1 MTDNDVNSIRE
12 VEIDQKKLIRM
23 AIKIYNLERDNTKM
37 NLYSETKIK
46 EHIQRIIEEEVQK
59 CY

>member
-23 AIKIYNLERDNTKM
+23 AIKIYNLERDNTKT

>member
-1 MTDNDVNSIRE
+1 MTVNNANKTKE
-12 VEIDQKKLIRM
+12 LEIDQKKLIRM
-23 AIKIYNLERDNTKM
+23 AIKIYNLERDNTKT

-46 EHIQRIIEEEVQK
+46 EQIQNIIEEEVKK

>member
-23 AIKIYNLERDNTKM
+23 AIKIYNLERENTKT
-37 NLYSETKIK
+37 NAYSETKIK
-46 EHIQRIIEEEVQK
+46 EEIQQIIEGEVK
-59 CY
+59 RCY

>member
-1 MTDNDVNSIRE
+1 MTENNANKTKE

-23 AIKIYNLERDNTKM
+23 AIKIYNLERDNTKT

>member
-1 MTDNDVNSIRE
+1 MTENNANKTKE

-23 AIKIYNLERDNTKM
+23 AIKIFNLERDNTKT

-46 EHIQRIIEEEVQK
+46 EQIQNIIEEEVKK

>member
-1 MTDNDVNSIRE
+1 MTENNANKTKE

-23 AIKIYNLERDNTKM
+23 AIKIYNLERDNTKT

-46 EHIQRIIEEEVQK
+46 EQIQKIIEEEVKK